1 MTALLSRPQLVNC
14 AAIVIRDKKRFT
26 VSRRLDIDRSAP
38 DSLGLFVEPSSD
50 QINLVTR
57 PLLTRPWKDHDLITG
72 LTSSIPGTMVRD
84 GSRVPAPL
92 RQFSFLPQCHS
103 SP

>member
-14 AAIVIRDKKRFT
+14 AAIVIRDKKRST
-26 VSRRLDIDRSAP
+26 VSRRLDVDRSAP

-50 QINLVTR
+50 QIKLVTR
-57 PLLTRPWKDHDLITG
+57 LLLTRPWKDHDFITG

-84 GSRVPAPL
+84 GGRVPEPL
-92 RQFSFLPQCHS
+92 RQFCFLQKCHA
-103 SP
+103 